1 MSGKANE
8 NDQQLN
14 YAINLIVNAYE
25 TKSEN
30 YELEIK
36 KIVELYENKVKELE
50 KNLEKSNRKREEL
63 ENTIEKLVLENQNI
77 SSKYEEVVKENKKL
91 ENFKSSIFN
100 SININE
106 LNSPPRSEKTKFPSP
121 NILKSNIFNF
131 HNYAANSNLSM
142 HNRTERTNKSKESF
156 KENSNNSIGNN
167 RIESLI
173 EKLNESIN
181 NRIQPA
187 ETEDPPLTKRSK
199 LKKGILSVDI
209 ENETKDYLRKIS
221 IQNENVSNG
230 KKIHVPSLPIQKI
243 KNNFAN
249 NYFVANF
256 SKSRNED
263 MNNKKFDSYETKQN
277 KDEKPDEYAMSSK
290 FFSDCRVKLNE
301 EEYSQLIQ
309 TLKLCNN
316 NKIDKVEALKEIES
330 LLTNHQKLLKDF
342 KTIFHNI

>member
-1 MSGKANE
+1 MSGKVNE

-30 YELEIK
+30 YELELKRI
-36 KIVELYENKVKELE
+36 IELYENKIKDLE
-50 KNLEKSNRKREEL
+50 RNLEKSHRKREEL
-63 ENTIEKLVLENQNI
+63 ENTIDKLVLENQTI
-77 SSKYEEVVKENKKL
+77 SLKYDEVVNENKKL

-131 HNYAANSNLSM
+131 HNYAHNSNLSM
-142 HNRTERTNKSKESF
+142 HNKTERTNKSKESY

-181 NRIQPA
+181 NRIQPG

-221 IQNENVSNG
+221 LTNENTSNG
-230 KKIHVPSLPIQKI
+230 KKVHVPSLPIQKI
-243 KNNFAN
+243 KNSLLN
-249 NYFVANF
+249 NYFVANM

-263 MNNKKFDSYETKQN
+263 SNNKNYDSYENKQN
-277 KDEKPDEYAMSSK
+277 KEEKTDDYAISSK
-290 FFSDCRVKLNE
+290 FFADCRVKLNE
-301 EEYSQLIQ
+301 QEYSQLIH

-330 LLTNHQKLLKDF
+330 LLINHQKLLKDF